1 MNDSKS
7 ETAPS
12 SSVAQAAGAD
22 ITSFRLGYCHYVLF
36 ILVIGYVI
44 NVVDRTIMGI
54 LIEPIRHEFSL
65 SDTQL
70 GLLGGIAF
78 ALFYAT
84 LGIPIASLADRTSRT
99 KVLAAALILWSA
111 MTALCGAAVSY
122 ATLLAARIGTS
133 VGEAGGSPPS
143 HSLIADYFPVR
154 ERATALSIYAL
165 GVPLG
170 VMLGSLI
177 GGWSNDQFGW
187 RMTFVLC
194 GVPGLLFGLLVLWT
208 IREPARGAS
217 DGAAAA
223 RAGTAGAPPVGEV
236 MAFLWRKAS
245 FRHLSLAAALHSA
258 VWYGGS
264 TWNAAFFIRS
274 HGMTSSQAGG
284 WLAIF
289 AGIAT
294 IGTLLGGM
302 LSDKLSVRYNDK
314 RWYMWVPGAATLI
327 MVPFQLLA
335 YLSDSMTIVAP
346 SFAIMVVLASV
357 FFGPSFAMTQG
368 LVTIRMRAVA
378 ASVLLFVQTLIG
390 LGLGPFIT
398 GIVSDL
404 LKAGYGEQSL
414 RYALVI
420 VGFANVWAAF
430 HYFWGAR
437 TLDRDLAETAAA
449 QLVQ

>member
-1 MNDSKS
+1 
-7 ETAPS
+7 
-12 SSVAQAAGAD
+12 
-22 ITSFRLGYCHYVLF
+22 
-36 ILVIGYVI
+36 
-44 NVVDRTIMGI
+44 
-54 LIEPIRHEFSL
+54 
-65 SDTQL
+65 
-70 GLLGGIAF
+70 
-78 ALFYAT
+78 
-84 LGIPIASLADRTSRT
+84 
-99 KVLAAALILWSA
+99 
-111 MTALCGAAVSY
+111 
-122 ATLLAARIGTS
+122 
-133 VGEAGGSPPS
+133 
-143 HSLIADYFPVR
+143 
-154 ERATALSIYAL
+154 
-165 GVPLG
+165 
-170 VMLGSLI
+170 MLGSLI

>member
-1 MNDSKS
+1 MAA
-7 ETAPS
+7 TPAPVS
-12 SSVAQAAGAD
+12 PLPALK
-22 ITSFRLGYCHYVLF
+22 LGYRHYVLF

-54 LIEPIRHEFSL
+54 LIEPIRREFDL

-70 GLLGGIAF
+70 GFLGGIAF

-111 MTALCGAAVSY
+111 MTALCGGAVSY
-122 ATLLAARIGTS
+122 GTLLAARIGTAI
-133 VGEAGGSPPS
+133 GEAGGSPPS
-143 HSLIADYFPVR
+143 HSLIADYFPTR

-165 GVPLG
+165 GVPFG
-170 VMLGSLI
+170 VMMGSLL
-177 GGWSNDQFGW
+177 GGWSNDQLGW
-187 RMTFVLC
+187 RMTFVIC
-194 GVPGLLFGLLVLWT
+194 GLPGLLFGILVLAT
-208 IREPARGAS
+208 VREPARGAS
-217 DGAAAA
+217 DGAAVM
-223 RAGTAGAPPVGEV
+223 RAGTAGAPRVSEV
-236 MAFLWRKAS
+236 MGFLWRKPA
-245 FRHLSLAAALHSA
+245 FKHLSFAAALHAA

-274 HGMTSSQAGG
+274 HAMTSSQAGG
-284 WLAIF
+284 WLAVF

-294 IGTLLGGM
+294 IGTLLGGV
-302 LSDKLSVRYNDK
+302 LSDRLSVRFNDR

-327 MVPFQLLA
+327 MVPFQFLA
-335 YLSDSMTIVAP
+335 YLSDSMAVVAP
-346 SFAIMVVLASV
+346 TFAVMVVLASV

-398 GIVSDL
+398 GIVSDA
-404 LKAGYGEQSL
+404 LKASHGEQSL
-414 RYALVI
+414 RYALVL
-420 VGFANVWAAF
+420 VGLANIWAAF
-430 HYFWGAR
+430 HYFVGAR
-437 TLDRDLAETAAA
+437 HLRKDLEETEALQAA
-449 QLVQ
+449 Q